1 MGTVLEKEPRS
12 HLTPAPS
19 SVPTDGLYLMLGL
32 ASSSEVSGSLP
43 EDGTHESVGCWTGWS
58 VSTLLGLRPASNRA
72 LRRTENEAGQMP
84 SPLSILN
91 AASGQHFMM
100 DREQGG
106 CHGPQTDFTNG
117 ETEVPGGD
125 GTWLRLCSQAAEVQ
139 ARTQLSSGPFR
150 ASAER
155 KDRPSTSQ
163 VLPRLPPPKSVL
175 PPASSRW

>member
-19 SVPTDGLYLMLGL
+19 SISTDGLYLMLGP

-43 EDGTHESVGCWTGWS
+43 KDGIYESVGCWTGWS
-58 VSTLLGLRPASNRA
+58 VSTSLGPWPASNPA
-72 LRRTENEAGQMP
+72 LHRTENEAGQMP
-84 SPLSILN
+84 SPSSVPN
-91 AASGQHFMM
+91 AASGQYFMM

-125 GTWLRLCSQAAEVQ
+125 GTWLRLRSQAAEVQ
-139 ARTQLSSGPFR
+139 ERTQVFSGPFR

-155 KDRPSTSQ
+155 EDRPNTSQ
-163 VLPRLPPPKSVL
+163 MLPRLPPPKSVL
-175 PPASSRW
+175 PAASSRW